1 MKIYLLRH
9 GETGINAI
17 GGRFQG
23 QINTPGAA
31 LTEKGRKQAREAGE
45 EFHRMGLCF
54 DRVYTSPQDRAI
66 ETATLAT
73 GLSSDRLIRD
83 DRLKEINFGPFEG
96 QKWETMN
103 PGTFH
108 AMMYD
113 FGNYVPGPGM
123 ESGIGLITRVSSFL
137 EDLKQLR
144 PAERIL
150 VSTHG
155 GVIRAALVHI
165 HADPLTTFWQNPVGN
180 CAWFEITCEKG
191 RFTLTRCDR
200 KES

>member
-23 QINTPGAA
+23 QIDTPGAA
-31 LTEKGRKQAREAGE
+31 LTEKGRRQAREAGE
-45 EFHRMGLCF
+45 KFRRMGLRF
-54 DRVYTSPQDRAI
+54 DLVYTSPQNRAM
-66 ETATLAT
+66 ETAMLAT
-73 GLSSDRLIRD
+73 GLSSDRLIPD
-83 DRLKEINFGPFEG
+83 DRLKEISFGPFEG

-123 ESGIGLITRVSSFL
+123 ESGIGLLTRVSSFL
-137 EDLKQLR
+137 EDLKRQK
-144 PAERIL
+144 PADTIL

-165 HADPLTTFWQNPVGN
+165 HADPLTSFWQNPVGN
-180 CAWFEITCEKG
+180 CAWFEITCEG
-191 RFTLTRCDR
+191 GTCSLTACDR
-200 KES
+200 K

>member
-23 QINTPGAA
+23 QIDTPGAA
-31 LTEKGRKQAREAGE
+31 LTEKGRRQAREAGE
-45 EFHRMGLCF
+45 KFRRMGLHF
-54 DRVYTSPQDRAI
+54 DLVYTSPQNRAM
-66 ETATLAT
+66 ETAMLAT
-73 GLSSDRLIRD
+73 GLSSDRLIPD
-83 DRLKEINFGPFEG
+83 DRLKEISFGPFEG

-123 ESGIGLITRVSSFL
+123 ESGIGLLTRVSSFL
-137 EDLKQLR
+137 EDLKRQK
-144 PAERIL
+144 PADTIL

-165 HADPLTTFWQNPVGN
+165 HADPLTSFWQNPVGN
-180 CAWFEITCEKG
+180 CAWFEITCEG
-191 RFTLTRCDR
+191 GTCSLTACDR
-200 KES
+200 K

>member
-23 QINTPGAA
+23 QIDTPGAA
-31 LTEKGRKQAREAGE
+31 LTEKGRRQAREAGE
-45 EFHRMGLCF
+45 KFRRMGLHF
-54 DRVYTSPQDRAI
+54 DLVYTSPQNRAM
-66 ETATLAT
+66 ETAMLAA
-73 GLSSDRLIRD
+73 GLSSDRLIPD
-83 DRLKEINFGPFEG
+83 DRLKEISFGPFEG

-123 ESGIGLITRVSSFL
+123 ESGIGLLTRVSSFL
-137 EDLKQLR
+137 EDLKRQK
-144 PAERIL
+144 PADTIL

-165 HADPLTTFWQNPVGN
+165 HADPLTSFWQNSVGN
-180 CAWFEITCEKG
+180 CAWFEITCEG
-191 RFTLTRCDR
+191 GTYSLTACDR
-200 KES
+200 K

>member
-23 QINTPGAA
+23 QIDTPGAA
-31 LTEKGRKQAREAGE
+31 LTENGRRQAQEAGE
-45 EFHRMGLCF
+45 KFRRMGLHF
-54 DRVYTSPQDRAI
+54 DLVYTSPQNRAM
-66 ETATLAT
+66 ETAMLAT
-73 GLSSDRLIRD
+73 GLSSDRLIPD
-83 DRLKEINFGPFEG
+83 DRLKEISFGPFEG

-123 ESGIGLITRVSSFL
+123 ESGIGLLTRVSSFL
-137 EDLKQLR
+137 EDLKRQK
-144 PAERIL
+144 PANTIL

-165 HADPLTTFWQNPVGN
+165 HADPLTSFWQNPVGN
-180 CAWFEITCEKG
+180 CAWFEITCEG
-191 RFTLTRCDR
+191 GTCSLTACDR
-200 KES
+200 K